1 MSEGLL
7 TVAAFG
13 AGMTVIGLYLVCLY
27 LVADALLDRLANKNN
42 HELSRP
48 RHRRRWLRGPPDHHV
63 ACETPPDSASS
74 PRAGSSRRL
83 VVTKIATL
91 HDGRAAIP
99 AKGDADALASCS
111 SRDADL
117 RLVGCCCFSRGIL
130 IPGE

>member
-7 TVAAFG
+7 TVAAF
-13 AGMTVIGLYLVCLY
+13 AGMTVIGLYLVAYTWSLTRY
-27 LVADALLDRLANKNN
+27 STGSLTKTTTS
-42 HELSRP
+42 LSRP
-48 RHRRRWLRGPPDHHV
+48 RHWRRWLRGPPDHHV